1 MDLVP
6 DAGQISQ
13 VMSQAAGP
21 AFVLG
26 AVAAFID
33 RYERRTH
40 SDGIIQESRA
50 YLRGSCGWYSAL
62 RNAHVVC

>member
-26 AVAAFID
+26 AVA
-33 RYERRTH
+33 
-40 SDGIIQESRA
+40 
-50 YLRGSCGWYSAL
+50 GSVQSFSHIWFGLSGARQWL
-62 RNAHVVC
+62 KR